1 MSFSSLQ
8 TNIPL
13 VTNVSGKGSSMFS
26 SNLVRLGGLAAVTA
40 GVLLLILDAWGL
52 VLELLGAYPENF
64 SEEAVTTGYAL
75 QSALWLVG
83 ALLLLVA
90 AVGLYARQSEL
101 AGTLGIVGFL
111 AALMGTGL
119 LVGLI
124 WANVFVAPTL
134 AVEAPA
140 VLDAE
145 PAGTLAFGFLL
156 STTIFGLSWALFG
169 VAMLRARV
177 YPRVAT
183 ILLII
188 GALLV
193 IVPLPATGFVLEAAL
208 IWLGVICLR
217 AEGHAPAT
225 GQVGTEAQPR
235 VQ

>member
-1 MSFSSLQ
+1 M
-8 TNIPL
+8 
-13 VTNVSGKGSSMFS
+13 
-26 SNLVRLGGLAAVTA
+26 
-40 GVLLLILDAWGL
+40 LLLILDAWGL
-52 VLELLGAYPENF
+52 VLELLSAYPENL

-83 ALLLLVA
+83 ALLLLGA
-90 AVGLYARQSEL
+90 AVGLYAHQSES
-101 AGTLGIVGFL
+101 AGILELVGFL
-111 AALMGTGL
+111 AALSGTGL

-124 WANVFVAPTL
+124 CWANAFVAPTL

-169 VAMLRARV
+169 VAMLRAWV

-183 ILLII
+183 ILLTI

-193 IVPLPATGFVLEAAL
+193 IVPLPATGFVIEVAL
-208 IWLGVICLR
+208 IWLGVICLK
-217 AEGHAPAT
+217 AEGRAPAT
-225 GQVGTEAQPR
+225 GQVGAEARPR

>member
-1 MSFSSLQ
+1 M
-8 TNIPL
+8 
-13 VTNVSGKGSSMFS
+13 
-26 SNLVRLGGLAAVTA
+26 
-40 GVLLLILDAWGL
+40 
-52 VLELLGAYPENF
+52 ELLGAYPENF
-64 SEEAVTTGYAL
+64 SEEAVTSGYGL
-75 QSALWLVG
+75 QSTLWLIG

-90 AVGLYARQSEL
+90 AVGLYARQPEA
-101 AGTLGIVGFL
+101 AGTLGLVGFL

-156 STTIFGLSWALFG
+156 SITIFGLSWALFG
-169 VAMLRARV
+169 VAMLRTRV

-217 AEGHAPAT
+217 AEGRAPAT
-225 GQVGTEAQPR
+225 GQVGPKLNRGYSSRYTERGPKSTQPPALSLH
-235 VQ
+235 QT